1 MSNPDPRAVVRDV
14 FAACDRNDLAALR
27 QHPGLY
33 ETVQYIPAMW
43 AGLPDLQ
50 HTIEQQ
56 FVADNVVTTVATA
69 RGTHRGQLFGLSPTD
84 TPVQFMVLSV
94 DRVVDGRIEL
104 HYGLPDWMALLV
116 PLGALPTLSAA

>member
-1 MSNPDPRAVVRDV
+1 MSTPDPRSVVRDV
-14 FAACDRNDLAALR
+14 FAASDRNDLAALR
-27 QHPGLY
+27 EHPGLY
-33 ETVQYIPAMW
+33 ETVHHIPTMW
-43 AGLPDLQ
+43 AALPDLR

-69 RGTHRGQLFGLSPTD
+69 HGTHRGPLFGVAPTNA
-84 TPVQFMVLSV
+84 PVQFMVLTV
-94 DRVVDGRIEL
+94 DRVVDGRIDL